1 MAHWRKT
8 LTAGVYVKTGTSCS
22 RVVRCRKLSSGSRVG
37 GGVRSYRLWRVSP
50 QIDVISGVRSSRV
63 ELTADRSTIGKAAEN
78 EVALPDDATASH
90 LHAVL
95 ERFAAGW
102 CVTDLGSSN
111 GTWVNGERIWASRR
125 LRHGDEI
132 RIGQTR
138 LLFRDPL
145 TAAGAPTE
153 AELAPPGLTPRE
165 RDVLVALCRPLLAR
179 DMFTEPA
186 PTRAIAEEL
195 VITQAAVKQ
204 HLANLYDKFGVGAG
218 DDHRRARLANE
229 ALRRG
234 AVTTAGLRAAVE
246 RRDEPRG

>member
-1 MAHWRKT
+1 
-8 LTAGVYVKTGTSCS
+8 VQ
-22 RVVRCRKLSSGSRVG
+22 
-37 GGVRSYRLWRVSP
+37 P
-50 QIDVISGVRSSRV
+50 QVEVISGVQSWRV
-63 ELTADRSTIGKAAEN
+63 TLEADRTAIGKAAEN
-78 EVALPDDATASH
+78 DVPLADDPTVSH

-95 ERFAAGW
+95 ERFPAGW

-138 LLFRDPL
+138 LVFRDAVSTVGAQTEVEQEAPML
-145 TAAGAPTE
+145 TG
-153 AELAPPGLTPRE
+153 RE

-186 PTRAIAEEL
+186 STRAIADEL

-204 HLANLYDKFGVGAG
+204 HLANLYDKFGIAAG
-218 DDHRRARLANE
+218 DAHRRARLANE

-234 AVTTAGLRAAVE
+234 SVSLTELQAPENG
-246 RRDEPRG
+246 

>member
-1 MAHWRKT
+1 VA
-8 LTAGVYVKTGTSCS
+8 
-22 RVVRCRKLSSGSRVG
+22 
-37 GGVRSYRLWRVSP
+37 P
-50 QIDVISGVRSSRV
+50 QIEVISGVRSWRRDLAA
-63 ELTADRSTIGKAAEN
+63 ERSTVGKASEN
-78 EVALPDDATASH
+78 DIALADDPTASH

-125 LRHGDEI
+125 LRNGDEI
-132 RIGQTR
+132 RVGQTR
-138 LLFRDPL
+138 LVFRDPS
-145 TAAGAPTE
+145 TARGAATE
-153 AELAPPGLTPRE
+153 VEEAPPAVTARE

-186 PTRAIAEEL
+186 STRAVADEL

-204 HLANLYDKFGVGAG
+204 HLANLYDKFGIAPG

-234 AVTTAGLRAAVE
+234 AVSLTELRSAGE
-246 RRDEPRG
+246 

>member
-1 MAHWRKT
+1 M
-8 LTAGVYVKTGTSCS
+8 
-22 RVVRCRKLSSGSRVG
+22 
-37 GGVRSYRLWRVSP
+37 SP
-50 QIDVISGVRSSRV
+50 QIEVISGVQSWRHQL
-63 ELTADRSTIGKAAEN
+63 EADRSTIGKAAEN
-78 EVALPDDATASH
+78 DVALPDDATASH

-125 LRHGDEI
+125 LRSGDEI

-138 LLFRDPL
+138 LMFRDLAP
-145 TAAGAPTE
+145 AGAATE
-153 AELAPPGLTPRE
+153 VEQAPPTLTPRE

-186 PTRAIAEEL
+186 GTRAIADEL

-204 HLANLYDKFGVGAG
+204 HLANLYDKFGIAPGEV
-218 DDHRRARLANE
+218 HRRARLANE

-234 AVTTAGLRAAVE
+234 AVSLTEL
-246 RRDEPRG
+246 

>member
-1 MAHWRKT
+1 
-8 LTAGVYVKTGTSCS
+8 VQP
-22 RVVRCRKLSSGSRVG
+22 RVE
-37 GGVRSYRLWRVSP
+37 
-50 QIDVISGVRSSRV
+50 VISGVQSWRV
-63 ELTADRSTIGKAAEN
+63 TLEADRTAIGKAAEN
-78 EVALPDDATASH
+78 DVPLADDPTVSH

-95 ERFAAGW
+95 ERFPAGW

-138 LLFRDPL
+138 LVFRDAVSTVGAQTEVEQEAPML
-145 TAAGAPTE
+145 TG
-153 AELAPPGLTPRE
+153 RE

-186 PTRAIAEEL
+186 STRAIADEL

-204 HLANLYDKFGVGAG
+204 HLANLYDKFGIAAG
-218 DDHRRARLANE
+218 DAHRRARLANE

-234 AVTTAGLRAAVE
+234 SVSLTELQAPENG
-246 RRDEPRG
+246 

>member
-1 MAHWRKT
+1 VA
-8 LTAGVYVKTGTSCS
+8 
-22 RVVRCRKLSSGSRVG
+22 
-37 GGVRSYRLWRVSP
+37 P
-50 QIDVISGVRSSRV
+50 QIEVISGVRSWRL
-63 ELTADRSTIGKAAEN
+63 ELQADRSTVGKAAEN
-78 EVALPDDATASH
+78 DVPLADDATASH

-95 ERFAAGW
+95 ERFQAGW
-102 CVTDLGSSN
+102 CVSDLGSSN

-138 LLFRDPL
+138 LIFRDPL
-145 TAAGAPTE
+145 GGAGAPTE
-153 AELAPPGLTPRE
+153 VEAKAPDLTTRE
-165 RDVLVALCRPLLAR
+165 RDVLLALCRPLLAR

-186 PTRAIAEEL
+186 STRAIAEEL

-204 HLANLYDKFGVGAG
+204 HLANLYDKFGVAAD

-234 AVTTAGLRAAVE
+234 AVSLSE
-246 RRDEPRG
+246 LHE